1 MNRVKNKVAL
11 VTGGASGIGAAIAAI
26 LIEEGARVI
35 ISDFQES
42 LGHKTATRLQ
52 CDFKRHDVGDEASWT
67 STITQIEA
75 EYGALHVLVNNAGIA
90 GPMDKVT
97 PENTALS
104 DWKKIHRV
112 NVEGVFLGCKTAI
125 PLMRRSGGGSII
137 NMSSTA
143 ALTATPTYT
152 AYGASK
158 AAVRHLTKSVAL
170 HCAKDGSKIRCN
182 SVHPGLTLTPMLK
195 GIIEEEAREKGI
207 SFDERLK
214 EFLVSLPQGELQ
226 ELEDI
231 ANAVLYLASDEAKHT
246 TGIKMVI
253 DGGATI

>member
-1 MNRVKNKVAL
+1 MINKVVL
-11 VTGGASGIGAAIAAI
+11 VTGGASGIGAAIAAT

-42 LGHKTATRLQ
+42 LGYKTAARLK
-52 CDFKRHDVGDEASWT
+52 CEFKPHDVGDELSW
-67 STITQIEA
+67 SSIIAQIEA
-75 EYGALHVLVNNAGIA
+75 EYSALHVLVNNAGIA

-97 PENTALS
+97 PENTTLS
-104 DWKKIHRV
+104 DWQKIHRV
-112 NVEGVFLGCKTAI
+112 NVESVFLGCKAVI
-125 PLMRRSGGGSII
+125 PLIRRSGGGSII

-143 ALTATPTYT
+143 ALTATPSYT

-170 HCAKDGSKIRCN
+170 YCAKNGSKIRCN

-195 GIIEEEAREKGI
+195 GIIEEEAREKGL
-207 SFDERLK
+207 SFEQRRD
-214 EFLVSLPQGELQ
+214 EFLASLPQGEFQ
-226 ELEDI
+226 EVDDI
-231 ANAVLYLASDEAKHT
+231 AAAVLYLASDESKHT